1 MSYSV
6 SNKQELFTSHH
17 SFTHYKR
24 WLNIEE
30 LLVESH
36 CAHLT
41 STLLRDSS
49 RKATFKWKILL
60 LSIYLQVTGMLHI
73 YVLLRQHRN
82 FRSNY
87 QNEQSFPRNK
97 IVKDWLNQAVI
108 PWRLMRNWIVSNLLH
123 ATSIPCKPLHQ
134 NAITSA
140 FFFTK
145 PVWPNIVLGSSGLCS
160 PLVQK
165 ARASIKF
172 LTEVWAF
179 IN

>member
-6 SNKQELFTSHH
+6 SNKQQLFTPHY

-73 YVLLRQHRN
+73 SVLLRQHRN

-123 ATSIPCKPLHQ
+123 ATSIPCKPLPSKCYH
-134 NAITSA
+134 ICFLLHKTSVA
-140 FFFTK
+140 K
-145 PVWPNIVLGSSGLCS
+145 HSSWILRAVLSAGAKGKS
-160 PLVQK
+160 
-165 ARASIKF
+165 F
-172 LTEVWAF
+172 
-179 IN
+179 N